1 MRPLRRPMFRTGGP
15 IGEGVMHGM
24 NGLQNG
30 GTVRHMNGFANGGRT
45 GFVNA
50 GEVYK
55 NVEKVSTPP
64 VKKKSGI
71 VNTKKGYQF
80 SETPASKAL
89 TGFTH
94 YGPYSAMAGIYDLGA
109 VPINTLSRMFGYNPG
124 FSGTKF
130 MDTLTGGA
138 YSKRTGYDPDKAY
151 FIAPTSA
158 KKGWTI
164 PSMKKDGDNKQIQ
177 ALQAQIAELNK
188 KKEKKEKTPAEIK
201 VDKENQLN
209 KIYNLLGVDRA
220 KSNAA
225 SKALIDMS
233 RYIDEGGKD
242 VISKKNLGSTI
253 SKAIG
258 AFDKRL
264 DKVDQLKEAAGL
276 MMAKGIVEKDI
287 RSADNEL
294 KELTKQKYYKELHP
308 KFSELKITAAKTMPG
323 QKGYNSAA
331 AAASDNYRGNII
343 TQSDFSDII
352 EDIKEKSG
360 ELDETI
366 IITNWTNEKI
376 KEKNLADGDYTVGDA
391 LVTII
396 EGKVDSVAR

>member
-1 MRPLRRPMFRTGGP
+1 MFRTGGP
-15 IGEGVMHGM
+15 IGEGIMHGM

-151 FIAPTSA
+151 LIAPTSA

-164 PSMKKDGDNKQIQ
+164 PSMKKDSDNKQIQ

-209 KIYNLLGVDRA
+209 KIYSLLGVDRA
-220 KSNAA
+220 KKNAA

-242 VISKKNLGSTI
+242 VISKKNIGSTI

-276 MMAKGIVEKDI
+276 MMAKAEVENLMDPYSKKYKKLSVDKLEKEAKDSKDPRALKLALFTAKGKTLTHDGAVSLAKTNDPNAIVLADAEKAKD
-287 RSADNEL
+287 
-294 KELTKQKYYKELHP
+294 
-308 KFSELKITAAKTMPG
+308 LKIGKDKTAIEFVKEQISTQG
-323 QKGYNSAA
+323 GDVKGVYVVDKA
-331 AAASDNYRGNII
+331 II
-343 TQSDFSDII
+343 Q
-352 EDIKEKSG
+352 
-360 ELDETI
+360 
-366 IITNWTNEKI
+366 
-376 KEKNLADGDYTVGDA
+376 
-391 LVTII
+391 
-396 EGKVDSVAR
+396 VDSQGKTTQLLP